1 MAGSKGGNVEVGTAY
16 VSIFPSMKG
25 FNAKLSSGLKSA
37 LSSAGKLVKGLAV
50 SAAAK
55 IGIVT
60 TAATKEF
67 SNYQQLTGGIETLF
81 KTQTQDAT
89 SLVAQYASAARDT
102 LGMSSNEYMNQVTGL
117 AASLKQSFGGDVVKA
132 AQSANTAISDMA
144 DNASVF
150 GTNIEDIKNAYQG
163 FAKQNYTMLDNLKL
177 GYGGTKNEMERLIA
191 DANKYEKAQG
201 RAGDL
206 TIDKMGDVVQA
217 IHDVQEQQGIAGN
230 SAKEAATTV
239 SGSLDVLKASWSDW
253 LVAISTGQGVKEASD
268 NLTNAVITF
277 GKNIVQVM
285 AQSLGSM
292 VEAVPELITNLG
304 NSITDEIN
312 QPDFSDKLKTGIATA
327 FKLAGSLIDF
337 LKDVAPDLVGA
348 LVTAIVQYFQDP
360 AVQQELADGITDLWN
375 SAADG
380 INAVLGFDVV
390 PHVDSQQ
397 VTDAFSTIGSA
408 ISGVVDVLN
417 TTWNNFTSAFV
428 EVINSPGFQTALQWL
443 NDSIAN
449 LGQTC
454 TDNAPG
460 FSSFVETLGTL
471 IGYATGEALNRLI
484 YLLTILV
491 TVINWIIQAI
501 AAVVKAW
508 NDAVDALYKAG
519 EFVQSIPQKVVDAF
533 MGIGKKISDQFGN
546 IKDTIGGKFND
557 FVSFVKGVPGKI
569 LGFFQGIGDKISN
582 LFHFKLP
589 KINVDWKSSGIG
601 DLKIPSFS
609 VSWNAAGGIYDMA
622 SLVGVGVGEA
632 GREAVVPLEGRRK
645 MAPFARA
652 VAAEMP
658 EKGGTS
664 YNVYIDGAR
673 LNDNDAITQIIMQ
686 LFKELLARRA
696 MYGTI

>member
-1 MAGSKGGNVEVGTAY
+1 M
-16 VSIFPSMKG
+16 
-25 FNAKLSSGLKSA
+25 
-37 LSSAGKLVKGLAV
+37 
-50 SAAAK
+50 
-55 IGIVT
+55 
-60 TAATKEF
+60 
-67 SNYQQLTGGIETLF
+67 
-81 KTQTQDAT
+81 
-89 SLVAQYASAARDT
+89 
-102 LGMSSNEYMNQVTGL
+102 
-117 AASLKQSFGGDVVKA
+117 VV
-132 AQSANTAISDMA
+132 
-144 DNASVF
+144 
-150 GTNIEDIKNAYQG
+150 
-163 FAKQNYTMLDNLKL
+163 
-177 GYGGTKNEMERLIA
+177 
-191 DANKYEKAQG
+191 
-201 RAGDL
+201 
-206 TIDKMGDVVQA
+206 
-217 IHDVQEQQGIAGN
+217 
-230 SAKEAATTV
+230 
-239 SGSLDVLKASWSDW
+239 
-253 LVAISTGQGVKEASD
+253 
-268 NLTNAVITF
+268 
-277 GKNIVQVM
+277 
-285 AQSLGSM
+285 
-292 VEAVPELITNLG
+292 
-304 NSITDEIN
+304 
-312 QPDFSDKLKTGIATA
+312 
-327 FKLAGSLIDF
+327 
-337 LKDVAPDLVGA
+337 A
-348 LVTAIVQYFQDP
+348 LVTAIVQDFQDP

-397 VTDAFSTIGSA
+397 VTDAFSTIGNV
-408 ISGVVDVLN
+408 ISGIVNVLS
-417 TTWNNFTSAFV
+417 TTWNNFTSAFG
-428 EVINSPGFQTALQWL
+428 EVINSPVFQTALQWL
-443 NDSIAN
+443 NDSLTN

-454 TDNAPG
+454 TNNAPG

-471 IGYATGEALNRLI
+471 IGYAAGTLLTWLI
-484 YLLTILV
+484 SLLTILV
-491 TVINWIIQAI
+491 NVINWIIEAI

-508 NDAVDALYKAG
+508 NDACSALYKAG
-519 EFVQSIPQKVVDAF
+519 EFVQSIPQKVVNAF

-557 FVSFVKGVPGKI
+557 FVSFVRGIPGKI